1 MVYRVFVEKKPELA
15 HEAKALLSE
24 AKELI
29 GIASLENVRIINRYD
44 AENISEE
51 LFSYAEKTVFSEP
64 QLDIVSH
71 EIDMSGAVCFA
82 VEYLPGQFDQRAD
95 SAAQCIQ
102 IISKSERPVIRTAKV
117 YMLYGKLSDSDVD
130 TIKKYVINPVE
141 AREASFALPETLRVN
156 YEIPTTVKTL
166 EGFCSL
172 SREGLL
178 DFIKEYGLA
187 MDIDDISFCQSYF
200 RGEKREPTITEIKM
214 IDTYWVYVLPY
225 LASTMGVF
233 LMKQY
238 MEGSVPDALL
248 EAARIDGAGYFRTFW
263 EIVFPMVKP
272 CCMTLTLFAFRDVW
286 SGVPGG
292 TIFSEAL
299 KTLPAIMTQITAGG
313 IARAGSAMAVT
324 VIMMLPP
331 ILVYMISQ
339 SNVLESMNSAGIK
352 E

>member
-1 MVYRVFVEKKPELA
+1 MTDTASKQKINKRRAVRRTGSVSQSKRYTRSRVGNAVYVTFLLLFGIFSVLPLIYCITTSFKPLDELMIFPPRFLVTRPTAQNYLALPGLLSNLRIPLSRYIFNSVFISLVTTVLYVFISTMAAFVLTKSHIKGKKLIFKA
-15 HEAKALLSE
+15 IQYALLFN
-24 AKELI
+24 AFTLAIPQYLI
-29 GIASLENVRIINRYD
+29 
-44 AENISEE
+44 
-51 LFSYAEKTVFSEP
+51 FSY
-64 QLDIVSH
+64 L
-71 EIDMSGAVCFA
+71 
-82 VEYLPGQFDQRAD
+82 
-95 SAAQCIQ
+95 
-102 IISKSERPVIRTAKV
+102 
-117 YMLYGKLSDSDVD
+117 
-130 TIKKYVINPVE
+130 
-141 AREASFALPETLRVN
+141 
-156 YEIPTTVKTL
+156 
-166 EGFCSL
+166 
-172 SREGLL
+172 
-178 DFIKEYGLA
+178 
-187 MDIDDISFCQSYF
+187 
-200 RGEKREPTITEIKM
+200 KM

-331 ILVYMISQ
+331 ISVYMISQ

>member
-1 MVYRVFVEKKPELA
+1 MTDTASKQKINKRRAVRRAASASQSKRYTRSRVGNAVYVTFLLLFGIFSVLPLIYCITTSFKPLDELMIFPPRFLVTRPTAQNYLALPGLLSNLRIPLSRYIFNSVFISLVTTVLYVFISTMAAFVLTKSRIKGKKVIFKA
-15 HEAKALLSE
+15 IQYALLFN
-24 AKELI
+24 AFTLAIPQYLI
-29 GIASLENVRIINRYD
+29 
-44 AENISEE
+44 
-51 LFSYAEKTVFSEP
+51 FSY
-64 QLDIVSH
+64 L
-71 EIDMSGAVCFA
+71 
-82 VEYLPGQFDQRAD
+82 
-95 SAAQCIQ
+95 
-102 IISKSERPVIRTAKV
+102 
-117 YMLYGKLSDSDVD
+117 
-130 TIKKYVINPVE
+130 
-141 AREASFALPETLRVN
+141 
-156 YEIPTTVKTL
+156 
-166 EGFCSL
+166 
-172 SREGLL
+172 
-178 DFIKEYGLA
+178 
-187 MDIDDISFCQSYF
+187 
-200 RGEKREPTITEIKM
+200 KM

>member
-1 MVYRVFVEKKPELA
+1 MVYVVFLLLFGIFSVLPLIYCITTSFKPLDELMIFPPRFLVTRPTAQNYLALPGLLSNIRIPLSRYIFNSVFISLVTTVLYVFISTMAAFVLTKSHIKGKKLIF
-15 HEAKALLSE
+15 KSIQYALLFN
-24 AKELI
+24 AFTLAIPQYLI
-29 GIASLENVRIINRYD
+29 
-44 AENISEE
+44 
-51 LFSYAEKTVFSEP
+51 FSY
-64 QLDIVSH
+64 L
-71 EIDMSGAVCFA
+71 
-82 VEYLPGQFDQRAD
+82 
-95 SAAQCIQ
+95 
-102 IISKSERPVIRTAKV
+102 
-117 YMLYGKLSDSDVD
+117 
-130 TIKKYVINPVE
+130 
-141 AREASFALPETLRVN
+141 
-156 YEIPTTVKTL
+156 
-166 EGFCSL
+166 
-172 SREGLL
+172 
-178 DFIKEYGLA
+178 
-187 MDIDDISFCQSYF
+187 
-200 RGEKREPTITEIKM
+200 KM

>member
-1 MVYRVFVEKKPELA
+1 MFRKKQEVLILPSGARALNDSVNDL
-15 HEAKALLSE
+15 KAPKARRSSKSE
-24 AKELI
+24 AKRYTRSKVGNFFYFFFIIAAGCISVLPLI
-29 GIASLENVRIINRYD
+29 YCICTSLKPLDEILIFPPRFFVHRPTIANY
-44 AENISEE
+44 
-51 LFSYAEKTVFSEP
+51 T
-64 QLDIVSH
+64 
-71 EIDMSGAVCFA
+71 
-82 VEYLPGQFDQRAD
+82 
-95 SAAQCIQ
+95 
-102 IISKSERPVIRTAKV
+102 
-117 YMLYGKLSDSDVD
+117 
-130 TIKKYVINPVE
+130 
-141 AREASFALPETLRVN
+141 ALPELLSNLRV
-156 YEIPTTVKTL
+156 P
-166 EGFCSL
+166 L
-172 SREGLL
+172 SRYIFNSLFATLATTFLYVVVASMAAFVLCKSKIKFKKTIFYIIQFSLL
-178 DFIKEYGLA
+178 FNAYTLSVPQYLIFTW
-187 MDIDDISFCQSYF
+187 MNI
-200 RGEKREPTITEIKM
+200 
-214 IDTYWVYVLPY
+214 IDTYWVYILPHF
-225 LASTMGVF
+225 ASTMGVF

>member
-1 MVYRVFVEKKPELA
+1 MTDTASKQKINKRRALRRTGSASQSKRYTRSRVGNAVYVTFLLLFGIFSVLPLIYCITTSFKPLDELMIFPPRFLVTRPTAQNYLALPGLLSNLRIPLSRYIFNSVFISLVTTVLYVFISTMAAFVLTKSRIKGKKLIFKA
-15 HEAKALLSE
+15 IQYALLFN
-24 AKELI
+24 AFTLAIPQYLI
-29 GIASLENVRIINRYD
+29 
-44 AENISEE
+44 
-51 LFSYAEKTVFSEP
+51 FSY
-64 QLDIVSH
+64 L
-71 EIDMSGAVCFA
+71 
-82 VEYLPGQFDQRAD
+82 
-95 SAAQCIQ
+95 
-102 IISKSERPVIRTAKV
+102 
-117 YMLYGKLSDSDVD
+117 
-130 TIKKYVINPVE
+130 
-141 AREASFALPETLRVN
+141 
-156 YEIPTTVKTL
+156 
-166 EGFCSL
+166 
-172 SREGLL
+172 
-178 DFIKEYGLA
+178 
-187 MDIDDISFCQSYF
+187 
-200 RGEKREPTITEIKM
+200 KM

-331 ILVYMISQ
+331 ISVYMISQ